1 MQTSNDE
8 FNVERLAVEEVA
20 ETPRRSKP
28 RIVVDPNFMK
38 AHADFPEPVPPVRDE
53 RLIEMFKTLGFVLSA
68 RALLLLAIVGGF
80 VLAILAALHE
90 TRETLYVLVAWCL
103 LTVGPI
109 VALEWRRRDL

>member
-1 MQTSNDE
+1 M
-8 FNVERLAVEEVA
+8 ERLAVEEVA
-20 ETPRRSKP
+20 ETPKRSKP
-28 RIVVDPNFMK
+28 RAVDSDFLK
-38 AHADFPEPVPPVRDE
+38 AAVDYATPRAVEPVPPAPVRDE

-109 VALEWRRRDL
+109 VALEWRRRD